1 VACISNDIKMPQEG
15 LFKYH
20 QYQVVGRHLPTDAD
34 PSPTLYRMKVW
45 AKDAVRAKS
54 KFWYFL
60 RRLRRVK
67 KANGQ
72 IIAVNEIF
80 EKKPTSVKNFG
91 IWVRYQSRTGY
102 HNMYKEYRETTL
114 NAAVDALYSE
124 MASRHRVRAPCIQI
138 IKTATVPAAACK
150 RDNTKQFHDSKIKFP
165 LTHRLA
171 RPSAPEYRTLY
182 KAKRPSV
189 AMI

>member
-1 VACISNDIKMPQEG
+1 MPQEG

-72 IIAVNEIF
+72 IIAVNEIH

-124 MASRHRVRAPCIQI
+124 MASRHRVRAPCIFI

-150 RDNTKQFHDSKIKFP
+150 RDNIKQFHDSKIKFP
-165 LTHRLA
+165 LTHRMA
-171 RPSAPEYRTLY
+171 RPSAPEFRTLY

-189 AMI
+189 AMV